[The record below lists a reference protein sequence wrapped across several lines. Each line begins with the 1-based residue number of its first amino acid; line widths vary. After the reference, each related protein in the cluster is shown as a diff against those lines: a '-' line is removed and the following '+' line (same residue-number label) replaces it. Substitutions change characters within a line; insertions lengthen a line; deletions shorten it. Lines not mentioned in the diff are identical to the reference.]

1 MMHAN
6 YWSFNFPSFFFFLAT
21 KVILLGLNVATKTK

>member
-6 YWSFNFPSFFFFLAT
+6 YWSFFFIIVFFLAT